1 LKYILEKCM
10 SYGMIE
16 YSQYLQASIYKM
28 LISNDGIVLMDSAIT
43 HDGDYSEIALLGAE
57 SILGL

>member
-1 LKYILEKCM
+1 M